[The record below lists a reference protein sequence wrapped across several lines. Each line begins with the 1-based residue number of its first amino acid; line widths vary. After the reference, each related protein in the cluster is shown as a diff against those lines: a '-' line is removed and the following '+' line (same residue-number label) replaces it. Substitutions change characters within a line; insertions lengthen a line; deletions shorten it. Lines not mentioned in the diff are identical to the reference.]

1 MELCSKKL
9 WNDCYMRYN
18 FDSLKQLPFAVTTAL
33 QTFGLLSMSSTE
45 MAFTLLVCLQ
55 ALFVEFLAFLMGQGS
70 SVVLCK
76 SQVDTQL
83 TAVRIQI
90 MSITNQPSK

>member
-1 MELCSKKL
+1 MC
-9 WNDCYMRYN
+9 YN
-18 FDSLKQLPFAVTTAL
+18 FDSLKQPPFAVTTAL
-33 QTFGLLSMSSTE
+33 QSFGLLSISSTE

-55 ALFVEFLAFLMGQGS
+55 ASFVEFLAFLMGQGP

-83 TAVRIQI
+83 TTVKTQI
-90 MSITNQPSK
+90 MAITNQPSK